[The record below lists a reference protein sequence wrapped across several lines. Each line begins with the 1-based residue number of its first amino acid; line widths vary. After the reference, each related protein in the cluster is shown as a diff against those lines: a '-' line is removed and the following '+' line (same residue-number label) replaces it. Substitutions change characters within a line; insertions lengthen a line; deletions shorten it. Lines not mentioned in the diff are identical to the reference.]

1 VGVKRGGG
9 EADIS
14 KIVDKAYVGMEFA
27 DLAAAP
33 VSALQG

>member
-1 VGVKRGGG
+1 M
-9 EADIS
+9 ADIS
-14 KIVDKAYVGMEFA
+14 KIVDKAAYEAMEFA